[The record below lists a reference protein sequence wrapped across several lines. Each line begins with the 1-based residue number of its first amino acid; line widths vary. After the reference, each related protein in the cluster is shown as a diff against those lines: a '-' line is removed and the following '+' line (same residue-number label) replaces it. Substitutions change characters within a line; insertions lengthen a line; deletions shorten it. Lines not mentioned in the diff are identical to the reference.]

1 MYEAAWELVGIKKNK
16 QCLPLPSCSPAS
28 KPRSERPWLAAG
40 ARSMLEPEQTS
51 HVLVSDV
58 RLRCTCISVTPS
70 SGPAHREPPGLV
82 ADDVFTQPSD

>member
-1 MYEAAWELVGIKKNK
+1 
-16 QCLPLPSCSPAS
+16 
-28 KPRSERPWLAAG
+28 
-40 ARSMLEPEQTS
+40 MLEPEQTS

-58 RLRCTCISVTPS
+58 RLRCTCISVMPS